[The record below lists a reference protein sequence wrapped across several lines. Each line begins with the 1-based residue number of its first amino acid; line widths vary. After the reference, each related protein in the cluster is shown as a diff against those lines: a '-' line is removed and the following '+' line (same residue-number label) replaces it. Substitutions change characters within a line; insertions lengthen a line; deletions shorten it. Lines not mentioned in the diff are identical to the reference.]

1 VKTKDLM
8 LLCVAVLILLVSGYI
23 GYTQFVAKKGTSA
36 SKTVQV
42 EVIGSIP
49 SQLDQSGM
57 AYLNNS
63 SKVADYDTPI
73 DMSGLNNNEPF
84 GP

>member
-8 LLCVAVLILLVSGYI
+8 MLSLAVIILLGSAYV
-23 GYTQFVAKKGTSA
+23 GYTQLVPKKAA
-36 SKTVQV
+36 SSKAVQV

-49 SQLDQSGM
+49 SQLDQNGM

-63 SKVADYDTPI
+63 SKVADYNTPI
-73 DMSGLNNNEPF
+73 DLSGLNNTEPF
-84 GP
+84 GQ